1 MPDEEVREEQDSTHE
16 PREQSQGEAARDEAA
31 GETRSLTASEQPA
44 QPEETLPSLAASSA
58 EGGRKIM
65 PTVSSRKEQFLI
77 AKKSGPLLQDV
88 QPVDLS
94 GLEQAL
100 KAGDIAGAAHVRTLT
115 RRGRVA
121 MEALSAGAAG
131 ADTIIVAEMP
141 SQVADQ
147 LRQHP
152 GLVVKPDHPLVY
164 AQPTLPVPVGR
175 DPGVVMPYGIYCVSE
190 HPGGGREPA

>member
-1 MPDEEVREEQDSTHE
+1 EPLEQQGETT
-16 PREQSQGEAARDEAA
+16 QGEAAGEA
-31 GETRSLTASEQPA
+31 RSLTESEQPV
-44 QPEETLPSLAASSA
+44 QPEVTPPSPVASSA
-58 EGGRKIM
+58 EGGKNVM

-77 AKKSGPLLQDV
+77 ARKSGPLPQEV
-88 QPVDLS
+88 QPVDLN

-100 KAGDIAGAAHVRTLT
+100 KAGALADAVHVRTLS

-152 GLVVKPDHPLVY
+152 GLVVEPDHPLVY
-164 AQPTLPVPVGR
+164 SQPTL
-175 DPGVVMPYGIYCVSE
+175 
-190 HPGGGREPA
+190 